1 MAYET
6 IILEKKERIAT
17 ITLNRPPMNPLNRK
31 MYEEIGQ
38 VAEELS
44 ADPEVKVVIITGA
57 GEKAFAAGLDVKEVE
72 GKTVTD
78 MKDFQA
84 FSRDASAQVAAIE
97 KPVIAALSGLAL
109 GGGLELALCCDLRIA
124 AEGTRFGQPEVT
136 LGIIPGG
143 GGTQRLPRL
152 IGAARAKELFFTGAM
167 IDAQTALEMGLVNK
181 IVPADKLMEEA
192 VALATTI
199 ATMPAVAL
207 KMIKQ
212 AVDHGINM
220 DLNSALIYEGESF
233 MLSYTSEDGREGLR
247 AFVEKRKP
255 SYKDT

>member
-1 MAYET
+1 
-6 IILEKKERIAT
+6 
-17 ITLNRPPMNPLNRK
+17 
-31 MYEEIGQ
+31 
-38 VAEELS
+38 
-44 ADPEVKVVIITGA
+44 VKVVIITGA

>member
-6 IILEKKERIAT
+6 IILEKKERVAT
-17 ITLNRPPMNPLNRK
+17 ITLNRPPMNPLNRQ
-31 MYEEIGQ
+31 MYEELGQ
-38 VAEELS
+38 VAEELN

-57 GEKAFAAGLDVKEVE
+57 GDKAFAAGLDVKEVE
-72 GKTVTD
+72 GKSVIE
-78 MKDFQA
+78 MKDFWA
-84 FSRDASAQVAAIE
+84 CSRDASSRLAGIE
-97 KPVIAALSGLAL
+97 KPVIAAINGLAL

-124 AEGTRFGQPEVT
+124 SEGTRFGQPEVT

-152 IGAARAKELFFTGAM
+152 IGAARAKELLFTGAM
-167 IDAQTALEMGLVNK
+167 IDAQAALGMGLVSK
-181 IVPADKLMEEA
+181 VVPADKLMEEIT
-192 VALATTI
+192 ALATTI
-199 ATMPAVAL
+199 AAMPAVAL
-207 KMIKQ
+207 KMIKH

-255 SYKDT
+255 SYKDK